1 MESSAV
7 DEAREADGLLAA
19 RDPMMPALADVLDN
33 DRLSAM
39 LGSAVTLTRVRY
51 KPDTSLLVAF
61 RGQGSGMKSY
71 GWAMTRARHS
81 VSQLRATVGR
91 VSEAEDGPRIVLAD
105 RSNEDTAVAVG
116 TIANDRRLR
125 RNLGWL
131 LHHGMAWLQGTDLD
145 RAAADGAAAVLR
157 YKPER
162 RLVVRVPSAA
172 AAVVL
177 KVSAGPYDATLWR
190 ELLERMTDAGV
201 PLLQE
206 LADGEDATH
215 GLRATAAW
223 GSGDLLACRA
233 TEAAFRA
240 GTGLAA
246 LHRCARVDDELW
258 QRMSSPLGP
267 DQPVGLL
274 LAVQAMVGILVP
286 ELGDAAARLTKR
298 LLTALDGF
306 DRRWQDVLVHGD
318 FSPDQVLVSGDE
330 VRIIDFDRVRTG
342 ERAADL
348 GSFAAAEEIAVHRSD
363 GHGPGSLTPSFLDGY
378 RQAGGE
384 VVPGRVELWA
394 AHRLFMA
401 SMDPFR
407 DRHPAWRAETAWHL
421 QRALEVLG

>member
-1 MESSAV
+1 MKSSAV

-19 RDPMMPALADVLDN
+19 RDPMMPALAAVLDN

-39 LGSAVTLTRVRY
+39 LGSHVEVTRVRY

-61 RGQGSGMKSY
+61 RGQGSGTNSY
-71 GWAMTRARHS
+71 GWAMTRARNS

-91 VSEAEDGPRIVLAD
+91 VSEAQDGPRIVCAE
-105 RSNEDTAVAVG
+105 RNNEDTAVAVG

-125 RNLGWL
+125 RNLRWL
-131 LHHGMAWLQGTDLD
+131 RQDGMARFPGTDLD
-145 RAAADGAAAVLR
+145 RAAADGATAVLR

-162 RLVVRVPSAA
+162 RLVVRVPSAVG
-172 AAVVL
+172 AVVL
-177 KVSAGPYDATLWR
+177 KVSVGPYDATLWH
-190 ELLERMTDAGV
+190 ELLDRMTDAGV

-206 LADGEDATH
+206 LADGECAAH

-223 GSGDLLACRA
+223 GAGDLLAFPA
-233 TEAAFRA
+233 TETAFRA
-240 GTGLAA
+240 GSGLAA
-246 LHRCARVDDELW
+246 LHRCARVDDDLW
-258 QRMSSPLGP
+258 HRMSSGPGP
-267 DQPVGLL
+267 DQLAAQL
-274 LAVQAMVGILVP
+274 LAVQAMVGVLVP
-286 ELGDAAARLTKR
+286 ELMDAAARLTKR

-306 DRRWQDVLVHGD
+306 DRQGQEVLVHGD
-318 FSPDQVLVSGDE
+318 FSPDQILASGDE
-330 VRIIDFDRVRTG
+330 VRIIDFDQVRTG

-363 GHGPGSLTPSFLDGY
+363 GLGPRNLTMSFLDGY

-407 DRHPAWRAETAWHL
+407 DRHPAWTTETAWHL
-421 QRALEVLG
+421 QRALELLG